1 MSSSDQQ
8 RTTIGIWDGVAA
20 SYDAYRPRTPSAL
33 LDLLPQLAGVA
44 RPRLVVDLGSGTGLS
59 TYAWAERADAV
70 IGVEPNDDMRR
81 QAERKGAGQGDLAHI
96 AFRAGLSHATG
107 LPDACA
113 DIVTASQALHWMDP
127 QPTFAEVVRI
137 LRPGG
142 IFAAYDYDWP
152 PLITPAADLLYDAFM
167 QILDPIYAGLPTSVG
182 LGQGHAKDEHL
193 TRMQQSGVFRWTR
206 EVALHSEEH
215 GDAERFIGLMLSNA
229 GATLLQRG
237 LVTSEQL
244 ELDDFRRRARAILD
258 DQPRRWYF
266 SYHVRLGVK

>member
-8 RTTIGIWDGVAA
+8 RATIGIWDGVVA
-20 SYDAYRPRTPSAL
+20 SYDAYRPRTPTAL
-33 LDLLPQLAGVA
+33 LDLLPQVAGDT

-81 QAERKGAGQGDLAHI
+81 QAERKGAGQGDLARI
-96 AFRAGLSHATG
+96 SFRAGLSHATG

-127 QPTFAEVVRI
+127 QPTFAEVARI

-142 IFAAYDYDWP
+142 VFAAYDYDWP
-152 PLITPAADLLYDAFM
+152 PLITPATDLLFAAFM
-167 QILDPIYAGLPTSVG
+167 QILDPIFAGLPTDLG
-182 LGQGHAKDEHL
+182 LGEGHEKSEHL
-193 TRMQQSGVFRWTR
+193 ERMRQSGAFSWTR
-206 EVALHSEEH
+206 EIALHSEEH
-215 GDAERFIGLMLSNA
+215 GDAERFIGLLLSNR
-229 GATLLQRG
+229 GAMLLQRG
-237 LVTSEQL
+237 LVTAEQL
-244 ELDDFRRRARAILD
+244 DLDDLRRRAQALLD
-258 DQPRRWYF
+258 DWPRRWYF